1 MKLLFGIPI
10 QYYGLGMSVS
20 SIISLII
27 LVIMV
32 AIYLL
37 VVLCVI
43 HQYIRQ
49 NNNNREIRMY
59 ENPVAELV

>member
-20 SIISLII
+20 SIISYVILII
-27 LVIMV
+27 MV
-32 AIYLL
+32 TIYFL
-37 VVLCVI
+37 VVICVI
-43 HQYIRQ
+43 NHHIRQ
-49 NNNNREIRMY
+49 YNDRELRMY